1 MKFKFNKIPFNK
13 NEKLIV
19 VPPCTFNIQCP
30 LLTCTFF
37 SFFYIKKNHSKRV
50 SAMNN
55 CFIQTVAI
63 LEDPISQQ
71 ISTYK
76 NTITLLFVALCCT

>member
-13 NEKLIV
+13 INCRTTL
-19 VPPCTFNIQCP
+19 CFNIQCP
-30 LLTCTFF
+30 LLTYKKY
-37 SFFYIKKNHSKRV
+37 FFYIKKIKNHSKRV